1 MFNQS
6 IVITVTFKMLHIYI
20 FIKKN
25 NENVIQQSNTVYSSK
40 SNEKDLNVSFK
51 MGLSEAIYKRSLIRK
66 LKLLE
71 SLDKMVKS
79 LKFML
84 QSQVSK

>member
-1 MFNQS
+1 
-6 IVITVTFKMLHIYI
+6 
-20 FIKKN
+20 
-25 NENVIQQSNTVYSSK
+25 
-40 SNEKDLNVSFK
+40 
-51 MGLSEAIYKRSLIRK
+51 MGLSRAINKLSLISK

-84 QSQVSK
+84 KSQVNKRPEISDCLTHFSPMSHFYTS

>member
-1 MFNQS
+1 
-6 IVITVTFKMLHIYI
+6 
-20 FIKKN
+20 
-25 NENVIQQSNTVYSSK
+25 
-40 SNEKDLNVSFK
+40 
-51 MGLSEAIYKRSLIRK
+51 MGLSQAIINKLSLVSK

-84 QSQVSK
+84 QSQVASNLK

>member
-51 MGLSEAIYKRSLIRK
+51 MGLSEAINKRSLIRK